1 MLRNDKAGFGWITIV
16 LHWAI
21 ATLVL
26 ALLVLGFVM
35 RRTAIDP
42 ALQFSLYQWHKS
54 LGFTALGLA
63 ALRALWHLIEV
74 RPRPSASLNALERR
88 AASATHAMLVVLA
101 LAVPLAGWAVASTS
115 TLNIPSFYF
124 NWIVIPHLPMAKS
137 QAAEDL
143 WTLVHMTLAYL
154 LLGFVALHVL
164 AALYHHFARRD
175 DVLVRMLQAGSR
187 QRSSSQAAGSDPIT
201 VGRRKP

>member
-1 MLRNDKAGFGWITIV
+1 MLRNDKAGFGWVTIA
-16 LHWAI
+16 LHWTIAAI
-21 ATLVL
+21 ILTLL
-26 ALLVLGFVM
+26 ALGIIM
-35 RRTAIDP
+35 RRLPIDP

-63 ALRALWHLIEV
+63 AVRGLWHMVEL
-74 RPRPSASLNALERR
+74 RPKPPESLSALEQR
-88 AASATHAMLVVLA
+88 AGSVTHIVLMGLA

-124 NWIVIPHLPMAKS
+124 DWFVIPHLPMAKS
-137 QAAEDL
+137 APAEDF

-154 LLGFVALHVL
+154 LFAFVTLHVL

-175 DVLVRMLQAGSR
+175 DVLVRMLPAGSR
-187 QRSSSQAAGSDPIT
+187 RHKRSQAASADPVIA
-201 VGRRKP
+201 GRKKP